1 MGILITFISLVSGIG
16 IYIYILQSEKKQYK
30 ISGEKELKERQYESY
45 KELRIEDPVSE
56 ELINLATSL
65 KEYSNHQ
72 KWIKELI
79 EVLEDEYKKNN
90 LDIFSEEG
98 LDLKFTDEDKSEVFK
113 DANEL
118 FNNKGNYENI
128 CKYLKRAPIKELC
141 EDLENFIPNN
151 DKEADTQKDNNKE
164 TSIKKDEFLDSL
176 KSKVLTLVNEHWDR
190 SSIINTLKKENEDK
204 DNFRIWCEN
213 DVWKISYKNNKK
225 TLSIK
230 F

>member
-118 FNNKGNYENI
+118 FNNKGNYEDI